1 MDDFDFL
8 DDEEKE
14 KYNKDYTNK
23 IAYLTAG
30 VKDEDKRKV
39 LFDQLTKMTYQP
51 STRGDL
57 DAELN
62 FLRADRTVRIADAS
76 QDKSTKS
83 YAKYIQ
89 RVDGL
94 NKSQIRKM
102 MLEKLLV
109 A

>member
-1 MDDFDFL
+1 MDD
-8 DDEEKE
+8 DEREI
-14 KYNKDYTNK
+14 YNKEYTNK
-23 IAYLTAG
+23 IADLTAG

-94 NKSQIRKM
+94 SKSQIRKM